1 MVISPFLN
9 TFRVQKFASAREVKE
24 VLKRDID
31 VIVVTRYSEP
41 RKVSDVKEHEKYREA
56 LEEAGIKAITVR

>member
-1 MVISPFLN
+1 M
-9 TFRVQKFASAREVKE
+9 
-24 VLKRDID
+24 KRDID